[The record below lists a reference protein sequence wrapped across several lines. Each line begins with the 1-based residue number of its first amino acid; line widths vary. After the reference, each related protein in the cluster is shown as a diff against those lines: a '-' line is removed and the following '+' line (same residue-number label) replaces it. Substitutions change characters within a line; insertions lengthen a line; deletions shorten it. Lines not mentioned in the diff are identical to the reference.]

1 MVYTASPE
9 LYDPEKNIK
18 CKTQISWIQIHKIVQ
33 KVSITAWI
41 GLDNCPAEIG
51 IYLKNVWNW

>member
-18 CKTQISWIQIHKIVQ
+18 ISWIQIHKIVQ

-41 GLDNCPAEIG
+41 GLDKCPAEIG
-51 IYLKNVWNW
+51 IYLKTVWNW